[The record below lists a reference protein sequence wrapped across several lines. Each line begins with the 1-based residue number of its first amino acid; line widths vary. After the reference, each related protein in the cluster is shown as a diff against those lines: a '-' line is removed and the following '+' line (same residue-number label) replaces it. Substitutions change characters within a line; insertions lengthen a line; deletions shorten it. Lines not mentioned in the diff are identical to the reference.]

1 MEINKKA
8 IVGTYI
14 VTYVCL
20 IVLNFIAIE
29 HQEIKGCFSQLLTDI
44 LGYKSDGFQTFRIY
58 LFGNPWIVGLFFYV
72 FKIKWIVYCFIVV
85 NILLIVALLH
95 CYIDLG

>member
-1 MEINKKA
+1 MEINKKV

-14 VTYVCL
+14 VTYICL

-44 LGYKSDGFQTFRIY
+44 LGYKSDGFQIFRIY
-58 LFGNPWIVGLFFYV
+58 LFGNPWIVGVFFNV
-72 FKIKWIVYCFIVV
+72 FKMSGQSIV
-85 NILLIVALLH
+85 LLVSIFWS
-95 CYIDLG
+95 